1 MAPGK
6 VGRGQL
12 DNKVTKDVEYLL
24 ALWLNVEL
32 EVSPE
37 RIRPYW
43 AEGNFGVDKLKSNVP

>member
-37 RIRPYW
+37 RIRPCW
-43 AEGNFGVDKLKSNVP
+43 AKGNFSVDKLEGNVP